1 MSSSKAPRML
11 VMWWI
16 LLLVLLSAC
25 APLNQSKTE
34 AGNWLS
40 VLSSATD
47 MQKVTKLENF
57 RYGTFSRQVL
67 DVYIPKTPA
76 RGVLVFG
83 YGGGFK
89 DGNKD
94 EYSFAGEAFASLGF
108 VTVLY
113 DYRLNPDFTFPSYLE
128 DAALVVRWAVDH
140 ARRFGVNPKNLVVAG
155 HSAGAYLT
163 AMLATDKRYLERV
176 GLKPTDIKLAL
187 CFSGGYDFYDS
198 SRSAHNGFL
207 SDDLRDVFGNSST
220 YLQTQPIRF
229 VDGDEP
235 AFLIVHGA
243 QDQILP
249 VAQAKSFVQKLQ
261 AAHEPVKYLEYPTLD
276 HAQTITTI
284 AQPLRVLSSV
294 YKDLKTELEK
304 QDW

>member
-1 MSSSKAPRML
+1 
-11 VMWWI
+11 MWWI
-16 LLLVLLSAC
+16 SLLLVFLSAC
-25 APLNQSKTE
+25 APINQSKSE

-40 VLSSATD
+40 VLSSSTN
-47 MQKVTKLENF
+47 MEHVTKLENF
-57 RYGTFSRQVL
+57 RYGSYLRQVL
-67 DVYIPKTPA
+67 DVYVPKKLA
-76 RGVLVFG
+76 RGILVFG

-94 EYSFAGEAFASLGF
+94 EYGFAGEAFASLGF

-140 ARRFGVNPKNLVVAG
+140 AKRFGVDPKNLVVAG

-163 AMLATDKRYLERV
+163 AMLATDRRYLERV
-176 GLKPTDIKLAL
+176 GLKPSDIKLAL

-198 SRSAHNGFL
+198 SRVEHAGFL
-207 SDDLRDVFGNSST
+207 SDDLRDVFGNPST
-220 YLQTQPIRF
+220 YPQTQPIRF

-235 AFLIVHGA
+235 PFLIVHGA

-249 VAQAKSFVQKLQ
+249 VNQARSFVQKLQ
-261 AAHEPVKYLEYPTLD
+261 DAHEVVKYLEYPSLD
-276 HAQTITTI
+276 HAQTITTL
-284 AQPLRVLSSV
+284 AQPLRFLSSM
-294 YKDLKTELEK
+294 YQDLKEEF
-304 QDW
+304 DRAVWF

>member
-1 MSSSKAPRML
+1 ML
-11 VMWWI
+11 GMWWI
-16 LLLVLLSAC
+16 SLLLVLLGAC
-25 APLNQSKTE
+25 APINQAKTE

-40 VLSSATD
+40 VLSHATD
-47 MQKVTKLENF
+47 LQNLTKLENF
-57 RYGTFSRQVL
+57 RYGSSLRQVL
-67 DVYIPKTPA
+67 DVYVPKTPA
-76 RGVLVFG
+76 KGILVFG

-94 EYSFAGEAFASLGF
+94 EYAFAGEAFASLGF
-108 VTVLY
+108 VTVIY
-113 DYRLNPDFTFPSYLE
+113 DYRLNPDFTFPTYLE

-140 ARRFGVNPKNLVVAG
+140 AARFGANSKNLVVAG

-163 AMLATDKRYLERV
+163 AMLTTDKRYLERV

-187 CFSGGYDFYDS
+187 CLSGGYDFYDS
-198 SRSAHNGFL
+198 TRKEHGGFL

-220 YLQTQPIRF
+220 YPQTQPIRF

-249 VAQAKSFVQKLQ
+249 VAQARNFVQKLQ
-261 AAHEPVKYLEYPTLD
+261 AAHETVKYLEYPNLD
-276 HAQTITTI
+276 HAQTITTM
-284 AQPLRVLSSV
+284 AQSLRFLSSI
-294 YKDLKTELEK
+294 YQDLKSELERRF
-304 QDW
+304 